1 MTAPGPTPPAAAPA
15 RGSRRWV
22 LAGVAALAAA
32 AGAGVA
38 WQRFRLEEADTSGFW
53 GHSFPTP
60 EGGTLAL
67 AELRG
72 RPLLVNFWATWCPPC
87 VEELPLLSRFYT
99 DNRAGGWQVLGLA
112 VDQVEPVR
120 RFLARAPVSFPVAL
134 AGLAGVDLTRALGNA
149 AGGLPFSV
157 VFDAQGALRHR
168 KIGQIQPADL
178 AVWRG

>member
-72 RPLLVNFWATWCPPC
+72 LDQGTQRLQ
-87 VEELPLLSRFYT
+87 
-99 DNRAGGWQVLGLA
+99 DRAQVLGLA